1 MDETPQWYV
10 LRDLSRPNAKLSAFE
25 KLTGRGVRCFT
36 PMVKKP
42 IERRGKHGWK
52 DVPYI
57 RDLLFAHS
65 TRDVLD
71 PFMRPGL
78 KLQYRYIYGGFM
90 EPMTVREAD
99 MERFILAVTSSVSS
113 KYYRPEEIT
122 PAMRNRRIRIIGG
135 PLRGQSRHRTRHHR
149 ETPVGG
155 TADAAG
161 RRRGG
166 GTGIH
171 TILVSEKIRNKIFT
185 PHFIFVSLLLHI
197 MTWRNGV

>member
-25 KLTGRGVRCFT
+25 KLTERGVRCFT

-52 DVPYI
+52 DVPYM

-99 MERFILAVTSSVSS
+99 MTFYLGRDFFRLFQILPS
-113 KYYRPEEIT
+113 RRIT
-122 PAMRNRRIRIIGG
+122 PAMRNREIRIIGR
-135 PLRGQSRHRTRHHR
+135 PAS
-149 ETPVGG
+149 
-155 TADAAG
+155 TAMRAA
-161 RRRGG
+161 
-166 GTGIH
+166 
-171 TILVSEKIRNKIFT
+171 SS
-185 PHFIFVSLLLHI
+185 PCAAPP
-197 MTWRNGV
+197 

>member
-52 DVPYI
+52 DVPYM

-78 KLQYRYIYGGFM
+78 KLQYRYIYGGFLYLCLHEDRM
-90 EPMTVREAD
+90 
-99 MERFILAVTSSVSS
+99 RFGIG
-113 KYYRPEEIT
+113 KPE
-122 PAMRNRRIRIIGG
+122 N
-135 PLRGQSRHRTRHHR
+135 
-149 ETPVGG
+149 
-155 TADAAG
+155 
-161 RRRGG
+161 
-166 GTGIH
+166 
-171 TILVSEKIRNKIFT
+171 
-185 PHFIFVSLLLHI
+185 FVFVCLCAHLSLSLLLYI

>member
-52 DVPYI
+52 DVPYM

-122 PAMRNRRIRIIGG
+122 PATV
-135 PLRGQSRHRTRHHR
+135 RGTTVKRLLV
-149 ETPVGG
+149 ELPMLL
-155 TADAAG
+155 AAA
-161 RRRGG
+161 
-166 GTGIH
+166 
-171 TILVSEKIRNKIFT
+171 VEVE
-185 PHFIFVSLLLHI
+185 PEFIQLL
-197 MTWRNGV
+197 

>member
-10 LRDLSRPNAKLSAFE
+10 LRDLSRPNAKRSAFE
-25 KLTGRGVRCFT
+25 KLTERGVRCFT

-52 DVPYI
+52 DVPYM

-135 PLRGQSRHRTRHHR
+135 
-149 ETPVGG
+149 
-155 TADAAG
+155 
-161 RRRGG
+161 
-166 GTGIH
+166 
-171 TILVSEKIRNKIFT
+171 LVSVRGTTVKRLLVEL
-185 PHFIFVSLLLHI
+185 PMLLAAAVEVEPEFIQLL
-197 MTWRNGV
+197 

>member
-10 LRDLSRPNAKLSAFE
+10 LRDLSRPNAKRSAFE
-25 KLTGRGVRCFT
+25 KLTERGVRCFT

-52 DVPYI
+52 DVPYM

-122 PAMRNRRIRIIGG
+122 PAMRNRRITHHRR
-135 PLRGQSRHRTRHHR
+135 PAPRLWGQPRHRTRHHR

-155 TADAAG
+155 TADVVG

-171 TILVSEKIRNKIFT
+171 TTPVSEKI
-185 PHFIFVSLLLHI
+185 PQ
-197 MTWRNGV
+197 

>member
-10 LRDLSRPNAKLSAFE
+10 LRDLSRPNAKRSAFE
-25 KLTGRGVRCFT
+25 KLTERGVRCFT

-52 DVPYI
+52 DVPYM

-65 TRDVLD
+65 TS
-71 PFMRPGL
+71 
-78 KLQYRYIYGGFM
+78 QYRYIYGGFM

-135 PLRGQSRHRTRHHR
+135 PLHGYEGS
-149 ETPVGG
+149 
-155 TADAAG
+155 
-161 RRRGG
+161 
-166 GTGIH
+166 
-171 TILVSEKIRNKIFT
+171 LVSVRGTTVKRLLVEL
-185 PHFIFVSLLLHI
+185 PMLLAAAVEVEPEFIQLL
-197 MTWRNGV
+197 

>member
-25 KLTGRGVRCFT
+25 KLTERGVRCFT

-52 DVPYI
+52 DVPYM

-122 PAMRNRRIRIIGG
+122 PAMRQ
-135 PLRGQSRHRTRHHR
+135 PEEYASSVAHS
-149 ETPVGG
+149 
-155 TADAAG
+155 TAMRAA
-161 RRRGG
+161 
-166 GTGIH
+166 
-171 TILVSEKIRNKIFT
+171 SS
-185 PHFIFVSLLLHI
+185 PYAAPP
-197 MTWRNGV
+197 

>member
-25 KLTGRGVRCFT
+25 KLTERGVRCFT

-42 IERRGKHGWK
+42 IERRGKQGWK
-52 DVPYI
+52 DVPYM

-122 PAMRNRRIRIIGG
+122 PAMRNRTHHRR
-135 PLRGQSRHRTRHHR
+135 PAPRLRGQSRHRTWHHR

-155 TADAAG
+155 TADVVG

-171 TILVSEKIRNKIFT
+171 TTPVSEKI
-185 PHFIFVSLLLHI
+185 PQ
-197 MTWRNGV
+197 

>member
-25 KLTGRGVRCFT
+25 KLTERGVRCFT

-52 DVPYI
+52 DVPYSATYFSPQHA
-57 RDLLFAHS
+57 RRA
-65 TRDVLD
+65 R
-71 PFMRPGL
+71 PFMRPGSNCNTA
-78 KLQYRYIYGGFM
+78 IYTVDLWN
-90 EPMTVREAD
+90 PWPVREAD

-135 PLRGQSRHRTRHHR
+135 PLHGYEGSLVTVRGTTVKRLLV
-149 ETPVGG
+149 ELPMLL
-155 TADAAG
+155 AAA
-161 RRRGG
+161 
-166 GTGIH
+166 
-171 TILVSEKIRNKIFT
+171 VEVE
-185 PHFIFVSLLLHI
+185 PEFIQLL
-197 MTWRNGV
+197 

>member
-25 KLTGRGVRCFT
+25 KLTERGVRCFT

-78 KLQYRYIYGGFM
+78 NCNTAIY
-90 EPMTVREAD
+90 TVD
-99 MERFILAVTSSVSS
+99 SWN
-113 KYYRPEEIT
+113 P
-122 PAMRNRRIRIIGG
+122 
-135 PLRGQSRHRTRHHR
+135 
-149 ETPVGG
+149 
-155 TADAAG
+155 
-161 RRRGG
+161 
-166 GTGIH
+166 
-171 TILVSEKIRNKIFT
+171 
-185 PHFIFVSLLLHI
+185 
-197 MTWRNGV
+197 

>member
-10 LRDLSRPNAKLSAFE
+10 LRDLSRPNAKRSAFE
-25 KLTGRGVRCFT
+25 KLTERGVRCFT

-52 DVPYI
+52 DVP
-57 RDLLFAHS
+57 
-65 TRDVLD
+65 
-71 PFMRPGL
+71 
-78 KLQYRYIYGGFM
+78 YRYIYGGFM

-135 PLRGQSRHRTRHHR
+135 PLHGYEGS
-149 ETPVGG
+149 
-155 TADAAG
+155 
-161 RRRGG
+161 
-166 GTGIH
+166 
-171 TILVSEKIRNKIFT
+171 LVSVRGTTVKRLLVEL
-185 PHFIFVSLLLHI
+185 PMLLAAAVEVEPEFIQLL
-197 MTWRNGV
+197 

>member
-52 DVPYI
+52 DVPYM

-135 PLRGQSRHRTRHHR
+135 PLHGYEGSSRHRTRHHR

-155 TADAAG
+155 TADVVG

-171 TILVSEKIRNKIFT
+171 TTPVSEKI
-185 PHFIFVSLLLHI
+185 PQ
-197 MTWRNGV
+197 

>member
-52 DVPYI
+52 DVPYM

-135 PLRGQSRHRTRHHR
+135 PLHGYEGSLVTVRGTTVKRLLV
-149 ETPVGG
+149 ELPMLL
-155 TADAAG
+155 AA
-161 RRRGG
+161 
-166 GTGIH
+166 
-171 TILVSEKIRNKIFT
+171 VEVE
-185 PHFIFVSLLLHI
+185 PEFIQLL
-197 MTWRNGV
+197 